1 MGWPIIKSLAVIS
14 IFAIYNYNQLTHNN
28 RATLEGHY
36 ALVQIIFL
44 TKQQIINFFLHNFAY
59 ILINFSSIWIMY
71 NKYLLFSAMLS
82 SIVVTPLA
90 AQDVVTYVM
99 MHNTSDNTVVN
110 RIDYTYDTQNRVVE
124 ELTRVPNSEGG
135 FDNQYRENYGY
146 DDQGRQNVVEKLLW
160 DETQWFWY
168 PNSTIDD
175 KRTKTVFND
184 DNRPAEVFYYSE
196 YDSQSGEWSDSYEYH
211 GVFEYNGNTATE
223 TRTKYINGIQVANGG
238 SIIDYTFDDNLNIE
252 EKISSLYMDVDWDYE
267 IEKIPQDRYVYEYDD
282 HSNVT
287 LEEHYTNST
296 DTEDPTWA
304 LMYSYKYTYE
314 YDDSGKITR
323 KAQSN
328 YVEINDAYE
337 PYSDFTYEYF
347 YGTNDALELDYANNF
362 DTTNALEDF
371 TTEDGNK
378 DGNTWTLTGGSLQVT
393 SAQASEAPEIL
404 YLPAIRFSTDNEVE
418 ITFNARLA
426 EGDTANVQMILCSND
441 NAHTPL
447 GTIGEI
453 HKVVSTEYTQ
463 VLGRVVAEKNSPYV
477 IGICFDNNCT
487 GTTLVIDDL
496 AVKNGRSTD
505 TPMAPYYLRATAERT
520 GLLQVS
526 LTYAPYTFTI
536 GGEYIESVDKTE
548 LYRDGVEDP
557 IFSTGEVSTSLEQ
570 RFIDET
576 IPERGEY
583 TYRVYCY
590 KDGLRSDATTVSVKV
605 GYPVPHPI
613 TGFKAVENE
622 DHTVTLSW
630 DAPAAEDGDV
640 KYWIIRNN
648 EVEVARDFT
657 GTSFTD
663 RTIDTSAGQ
672 TYVFYRVQPY
682 NEIGAGNN
690 CYSESL
696 FVGEPSAI
704 PFRESWPG
712 KTGTHLWLEDM
723 INGIDQAW
731 GYASSYNDIDPQDGD
746 GGMAMFLS
754 TQIEP
759 GYATRLTSEKIDL
772 SSTTAP
778 EVAFYM
784 YIYPGE
790 VSNDALVVEAST
802 DNGEF
807 QIVSAPISASMPE
820 TSGWR
825 QHIVPLEGFAG
836 EKNVRI
842 AFRGISDATYDI
854 AIDNVVVGEHG
865 CAGISQATVT
875 NARVY
880 AAAGTITVESDAVSD
895 IRIYSISG
903 TPIYSAN
910 AQSARVQAAPG
921 AYIVTVDGK
930 ATKVLVN

>member
-1 MGWPIIKSLAVIS
+1 
-14 IFAIYNYNQLTHNN
+14 
-28 RATLEGHY
+28 
-36 ALVQIIFL
+36 
-44 TKQQIINFFLHNFAY
+44 
-59 ILINFSSIWIMY
+59 MY
-71 NKYLLFSAMLS
+71 KKYLLFSAMLS
-82 SIVVTPLA
+82 SIVATPLA

-99 MHNTSDNTVVN
+99 VHNTSDNALVN
-110 RIDYTYDTQNRVVE
+110 RIDYTYDPQNRVVE
-124 ELTRVPNSEGG
+124 ELTRVPNSEGD
-135 FDNQYRENYGY
+135 FDNYYRENYGY
-146 DDQGRQNVVEKLLW
+146 DDQDRRNVVEKLLW

-175 KRTKTVFND
+175 QRTVTVFND
-184 DNRPAEVFYYSE
+184 DNRPAEIFYYSQFDSNTEKWGDE
-196 YDSQSGEWSDSYEYH
+196 YEAH
-211 GVFEYNGNTATE
+211 GVFEYDGNTGSEVRTTKE
-223 TRTKYINGIQVANGG
+223 TYPDG
-238 SIIDYTFDDNLNIE
+238 SPKETQEIFEYTYDNQQRIV
-252 EKISSLYMDVDWDYE
+252 EKIKNFYLNNGLQE
-267 IEKIPQDRYVYEYDD
+267 IKEPTDRWVYEYDD
-282 HSNVT
+282 HGNAT
-287 LEEHYTNST
+287 LEEQYTYSGSS
-296 DTEDPTWA
+296 WA

-314 YDDSGKITR
+314 YDGEGKITR
-323 KAQSN
+323 KTQSN
-328 YVEINDAYE
+328 YVEISDAYE

-362 DTTNALEDF
+362 DAADALDGF

-865 CAGISQATVT
+865 CAGISQATVA

-921 AYIVTVDGK
+921 AYIVTIDGK

>member
-1 MGWPIIKSLAVIS
+1 
-14 IFAIYNYNQLTHNN
+14 
-28 RATLEGHY
+28 
-36 ALVQIIFL
+36 
-44 TKQQIINFFLHNFAY
+44 
-59 ILINFSSIWIMY
+59 MY
-71 NKYLLFSAMLS
+71 KKYLLFSAMLS
-82 SIVVTPLA
+82 SIVATPLA

-99 MHNTSDNTVVN
+99 VHNTSDNALVN
-110 RIDYTYDTQNRVVE
+110 RIDYTYDPQNRVVE
-124 ELTRVPNSEGG
+124 ELTRVPNSEGD
-135 FDNQYRENYGY
+135 FDNYYRENYGY
-146 DDQGRQNVVEKLLW
+146 DDQDRRNVVEKLLW

-175 KRTKTVFND
+175 QRTVTVFND
-184 DNRPAEVFYYSE
+184 DNRPAEIFYYSQFDSNTEKWGDE
-196 YDSQSGEWSDSYEYH
+196 YEAH
-211 GVFEYNGNTATE
+211 GVFEYDGNTGSEVRTTKE
-223 TRTKYINGIQVANGG
+223 TYPDG
-238 SIIDYTFDDNLNIE
+238 SPKETQEIFEYTYDNQQRIV
-252 EKISSLYMDVDWDYE
+252 EKIKNFYLNNGLQE
-267 IEKIPQDRYVYEYDD
+267 IKEPTDRWVYEYDD
-282 HSNVT
+282 HGNAT
-287 LEEHYTNST
+287 LEEQYTYSGSS
-296 DTEDPTWA
+296 WA

-314 YDDSGKITR
+314 YDGEGKITR
-323 KAQSN
+323 KTQSN
-328 YVEINDAYE
+328 YVEISDAYE

-362 DTTNALEDF
+362 DAADALDGF

-875 NARVY
+875 NAHVY
-880 AAAGTITVESDAVSD
+880 AAAGTITIESDAMSD

-910 AQSARVQAAPG
+910 TQSARVQAAPG

>member
-1 MGWPIIKSLAVIS
+1 
-14 IFAIYNYNQLTHNN
+14 
-28 RATLEGHY
+28 
-36 ALVQIIFL
+36 
-44 TKQQIINFFLHNFAY
+44 
-59 ILINFSSIWIMY
+59 MY
-71 NKYLLFSAMLS
+71 KKYLLFSAMLS
-82 SIVVTPLA
+82 SIVATPLA

-99 MHNTSDNTVVN
+99 VHNTSDNALVN
-110 RIDYTYDTQNRVVE
+110 RIDYTYDPQNRVVE
-124 ELTRVPNSEGG
+124 ELTRVPNSEGD
-135 FDNQYRENYGY
+135 FDNYYRENYGY
-146 DDQGRQNVVEKLLW
+146 DDQDRRNVVEKLLW

-175 KRTKTVFND
+175 QRTVTVFND
-184 DNRPAEVFYYSE
+184 DNRPAEIFYYSQF
-196 YDSQSGEWSDSYEYH
+196 DSQTEEWGDEYEAH
-211 GVFEYNGNTATE
+211 GVFEYDGNTGSEVRTTKGTYPDGSPKE
-223 TRTKYINGIQVANGG
+223 TQEIFE
-238 SIIDYTFDDNLNIE
+238 YTYDNQQRIV
-252 EKISSLYMDVDWDYE
+252 EKIKNFYLNNGLQE
-267 IEKIPQDRYVYEYDD
+267 IKEPTDRWVYEYDD
-282 HSNVT
+282 HGNAT
-287 LEEHYTNST
+287 LEEQYTYSGSS
-296 DTEDPTWA
+296 WA

-314 YDDSGKITR
+314 YDGEGKITR
-323 KAQSN
+323 KTQSN
-328 YVEINDAYE
+328 YVEISDAYE

-362 DTTNALEDF
+362 DAADALDGF

-505 TPMAPYYLRATAERT
+505 TPMAPYYLQATAERT

-536 GGEYIESVDKTE
+536 GGEYISSVDKTE
-548 LYRDGVEDP
+548 LYRDGVEEP

-854 AIDNVVVGEHG
+854 AIDNVVVGERG

>member
-1 MGWPIIKSLAVIS
+1 
-14 IFAIYNYNQLTHNN
+14 
-28 RATLEGHY
+28 
-36 ALVQIIFL
+36 
-44 TKQQIINFFLHNFAY
+44 
-59 ILINFSSIWIMY
+59 MY
-71 NKYLLFSAMLS
+71 KKYLLFSAMLS
-82 SIVVTPLA
+82 SIVATPLA

-99 MHNTSDNTVVN
+99 VHNTSDNALVN
-110 RIDYTYDTQNRVVE
+110 RIDYTYDPQNRVVE
-124 ELTRVPNSEGG
+124 ELTRVPNSEGD
-135 FDNQYRENYGY
+135 FDNYYRENYGY
-146 DDQGRQNVVEKLLW
+146 DDQDRRNVVEKLLW

-175 KRTKTVFND
+175 QRTVTVFND
-184 DNRPAEVFYYSE
+184 DNRPAEIFYYSQFDSNTEKWGDE
-196 YDSQSGEWSDSYEYH
+196 YEAH
-211 GVFEYNGNTATE
+211 GVFEYDGNTGSEVRTTKE
-223 TRTKYINGIQVANGG
+223 TYPDG
-238 SIIDYTFDDNLNIE
+238 SPKETQEIFEYTYDNQQRIV
-252 EKISSLYMDVDWDYE
+252 EKIKNFYLNNGLQE
-267 IEKIPQDRYVYEYDD
+267 IKEPTDRWVYEYDD
-282 HSNVT
+282 HGNAT
-287 LEEHYTNST
+287 LEEQYTYSGSS
-296 DTEDPTWA
+296 WV

-314 YDDSGKITR
+314 YDGEGKITR
-323 KAQSN
+323 KTQSN
-328 YVEINDAYE
+328 YVEISDAYE

-362 DTTNALEDF
+362 DAADALDGF

-712 KTGTHLWLEDM
+712 KTSTHLWLEDM

-895 IRIYSISG
+895 IRIYSING

>member
-1 MGWPIIKSLAVIS
+1 
-14 IFAIYNYNQLTHNN
+14 
-28 RATLEGHY
+28 
-36 ALVQIIFL
+36 
-44 TKQQIINFFLHNFAY
+44 
-59 ILINFSSIWIMY
+59 MY
-71 NKYLLFSAMLS
+71 KKYLLFSAMLS
-82 SIVVTPLA
+82 SIVATPLA

-99 MHNTSDNTVVN
+99 VHNTSDNALVN
-110 RIDYTYDTQNRVVE
+110 RIDYTYDPQNRVVE
-124 ELTRVPNSEGG
+124 ELTRVPNSEGD
-135 FDNQYRENYGY
+135 FDNYYRENYGY
-146 DDQGRQNVVEKLLW
+146 DDQDRRNVVEKLLW

-175 KRTKTVFND
+175 QRTVTVFND
-184 DNRPAEVFYYSE
+184 DNRPAEIFYYSQFDSNTEKWGDE
-196 YDSQSGEWSDSYEYH
+196 YEAH
-211 GVFEYNGNTATE
+211 GVFEYDGNTGSEVRTTKE
-223 TRTKYINGIQVANGG
+223 TYPDG
-238 SIIDYTFDDNLNIE
+238 SPKETQEIFEYTYDNQQRIV
-252 EKISSLYMDVDWDYE
+252 EKIKNFYLNNGLQE
-267 IEKIPQDRYVYEYDD
+267 IKEPTDRWVYEYDD
-282 HSNVT
+282 HGNAT
-287 LEEHYTNST
+287 LEEQYTYSGSS
-296 DTEDPTWA
+296 WA

-314 YDDSGKITR
+314 YDGEGKITR
-323 KAQSN
+323 KTQSN
-328 YVEINDAYE
+328 YVEISDAYE

-362 DTTNALEDF
+362 DAADALDGF

-790 VSNDALVVEAST
+790 LSNDALVVEAST

-807 QIVSAPISASMPE
+807 QIVSAPISASIPE

>member
-1 MGWPIIKSLAVIS
+1 
-14 IFAIYNYNQLTHNN
+14 
-28 RATLEGHY
+28 
-36 ALVQIIFL
+36 
-44 TKQQIINFFLHNFAY
+44 
-59 ILINFSSIWIMY
+59 MY
-71 NKYLLFSAMLS
+71 KKYLLFSAMLS
-82 SIVVTPLA
+82 SIVATPLA

-99 MHNTSDNTVVN
+99 VHNTSDNALVN
-110 RIDYTYDTQNRVVE
+110 RIDYTYDPQNRVVE
-124 ELTRVPNSEGG
+124 ELTRVPNSEGD
-135 FDNQYRENYGY
+135 FDNYYRENYGY
-146 DDQGRQNVVEKLLW
+146 DDQDRRNVVEKLLW

-175 KRTKTVFND
+175 QRTVTVFND
-184 DNRPAEVFYYSE
+184 DNRPAEIFYYSQF
-196 YDSQSGEWSDSYEYH
+196 DSQTEEWGDEYEAH
-211 GVFEYNGNTATE
+211 GVFEYDGNTGSEVRTTKGTYPDGSPKE
-223 TRTKYINGIQVANGG
+223 TQEIFE
-238 SIIDYTFDDNLNIE
+238 YTYDNQQRIV
-252 EKISSLYMDVDWDYE
+252 EKIKNFYLNNGLQE
-267 IEKIPQDRYVYEYDD
+267 IKEPTDRWVYEYDD
-282 HSNVT
+282 HGNAT
-287 LEEHYTNST
+287 LEEQYTYSGSS
-296 DTEDPTWA
+296 WA

-314 YDDSGKITR
+314 YDGEGKITR
-323 KAQSN
+323 KTQSN
-328 YVEINDAYE
+328 YVEISDAYE

-362 DTTNALEDF
+362 DAADALDGF

-505 TPMAPYYLRATAERT
+505 TPMAPYYLQATAERT

-536 GGEYIESVDKTE
+536 GGEYISSVDKTE
-548 LYRDGVEDP
+548 LYRDGVEEP

-854 AIDNVVVGEHG
+854 AIDNVVVGERG

-930 ATKVLVN
+930 ATTVLVN

>member
-1 MGWPIIKSLAVIS
+1 
-14 IFAIYNYNQLTHNN
+14 
-28 RATLEGHY
+28 
-36 ALVQIIFL
+36 
-44 TKQQIINFFLHNFAY
+44 
-59 ILINFSSIWIMY
+59 MY

-378 DGNTWTLTGGSLQVT
+378 DGNTWTLTDGSLQVT
-393 SAQASEAPEIL
+393 STQASEAPEIL

-418 ITFNARLA
+418 ITFKTRLA
-426 EGDTANVQMILCSND
+426 EGDMAKVQMILCSND
-441 NAHTPL
+441 NGHTPL

-453 HKVVSTEYTQ
+453 HEITSSEYTE
-463 VLGRVVAEKNSPYV
+463 VKGLVVPEKNSPYV
-477 IGICFDNNCT
+477 IGICFDNNST
-487 GTTLVIDDL
+487 GSTLVIDDL
-496 AVKNGRSTD
+496 AVRNGRSTN
-505 TPMAPYYLRATAERT
+505 TPMSPYNVAAAADPT
-520 GLLQVS
+520 GELKVEIRY
-526 LTYAPYTFTI
+526 TPYPYTI
-536 GGEYIESVDKTE
+536 GREYISSVDKTE
-548 LYRDGVEDP
+548 VYRDGEEAPVYTTE
-557 IFSTGEVSTSLEQ
+557 EVSTSLEQ
-570 RFIDET
+570 HFIDVS

-583 TYRVYCY
+583 TYRIYSY
-590 KDGLRSDATTVSVKV
+590 KDGLRSDATVVTLKV
-605 GYPVPHPI
+605 GYPVPQTV
-613 TGFKAVENE
+613 TGFKAVEND

-630 DAPAAEDGDV
+630 NAPAATDGNV

-648 EVEVARDFT
+648 EVEVARDIT

-663 RTIDTSAGQ
+663 QTIDTSAGQ
-672 TYVFYRVQPY
+672 AYCYYSIQPY
-682 NEIGAGNN
+682 NEIGPGKIS
-690 CYSESL
+690 YSESL
-696 FVGEPSAI
+696 FVGTPHPV
-704 PFRESWPG
+704 PFRESWAG
-712 KTGTHLWLEDM
+712 KNGTHQWFEEK

-731 GYASSYNDIDPQDGD
+731 GYAATYNNIAPQDND
-746 GGMAMFLS
+746 GGMAVFLS
-754 TQIEP
+754 TQVET
-759 GYATRLTSEKIDL
+759 GSVTRLASEKIDL
-772 SSTTAP
+772 SNTTAP
-778 EVAFYM
+778 ELGFYV

-790 VSNDALVVEAST
+790 VSNDAIVIEAST

-820 TSGWR
+820 TSGWQQR
-825 QHIVPLEGFAG
+825 IVPLEDFAG

-865 CAGISQATVT
+865 CAGISQTSAAD
-875 NARVY
+875 NAHVY
-880 AAAGTITVESDAVSD
+880 STAGTITVEANVMSD

-903 TPIYSAN
+903 TQIYSAS
-910 AQSARVQAAPG
+910 AQSAHMQAAPG

-930 ATKVLVN
+930 TTKVLVN

>member
-1 MGWPIIKSLAVIS
+1 
-14 IFAIYNYNQLTHNN
+14 
-28 RATLEGHY
+28 
-36 ALVQIIFL
+36 
-44 TKQQIINFFLHNFAY
+44 
-59 ILINFSSIWIMY
+59 MY
-71 NKYLLFSAMLS
+71 KKYLLFSAMLS
-82 SIVVTPLA
+82 SIAATPLA

-99 MHNTSDNTVVN
+99 VHDTGSDAIVN
-110 RIDYTYDTQNRVVE
+110 RIDYTYDQQSRVVE

-135 FDNQYRENYGY
+135 FDNYYRENYGY
-146 DDQGRQNVVEKLLW
+146 DDQGRRNVVEKLLW

-175 KRTKTVFND
+175 QRTVTVFND
-184 DNRPAEVFYYSE
+184 DNRPAEIFYYSQF
-196 YDSQSGEWSDSYEYH
+196 DSQTEEWGDEWEYH

-223 TRTKYINGIQVANGG
+223 KRYGRFPDGSEKTEANELFN
-238 SIIDYTFDDNLNIE
+238 YTYDEHQRIV
-252 EKISSLYMDVDWDYE
+252 EKIKNFYMNDFFMGE
-267 IEKIPQDRYVYEYDD
+267 IKNPTDRWVYEYDD
-282 HSNVT
+282 NGNVT
-287 LEEHYTNST
+287 LEEQYTNST
-296 DTEDPTWA
+296 DTEVPTWT

-314 YDDSGKITR
+314 YDDDGKITR
-323 KAQSN
+323 KTQSN
-328 YVEINDAYE
+328 YVEMSDAYE

-362 DTTNALEDF
+362 DAADALDGF

-418 ITFNARLA
+418 ITFNARLLA
-426 EGDTANVQMILCSND
+426 EGDTAKVQMILCSND

-548 LYRDGVEDP
+548 LYRDGVEEP

-590 KDGLRSDATTVSVKV
+590 KDGLRSDATTVTVKV
-605 GYPVPHPI
+605 GYPVPQAI

-672 TYVFYRVQPY
+672 AYVFYRVQPY

-790 VSNDALVVEAST
+790 VSNDALVIEASA

-807 QIVSAPISASMPE
+807 QIVSDPISASMPE
-820 TSGWR
+820 TSGW
-825 QHIVPLEGFAG
+825 QQYTVPLEGFAG

>member
-1 MGWPIIKSLAVIS
+1 
-14 IFAIYNYNQLTHNN
+14 
-28 RATLEGHY
+28 
-36 ALVQIIFL
+36 
-44 TKQQIINFFLHNFAY
+44 
-59 ILINFSSIWIMY
+59 MY
-71 NKYLLFSAMLS
+71 KKYLLFSAMLS
-82 SIVVTPLA
+82 SIVATPLA

-99 MHNTSDNTVVN
+99 VHNTSDNALVN
-110 RIDYTYDTQNRVVE
+110 RIDYTYDPQNRVVE
-124 ELTRVPNSEGG
+124 ELTRVPNSEGD
-135 FDNQYRENYGY
+135 FDNYYRENYGY
-146 DDQGRQNVVEKLLW
+146 DDQDRRNVVEKLLW

-175 KRTKTVFND
+175 QRTVTVFND
-184 DNRPAEVFYYSE
+184 DNRPAEIFYYSQFDSNTEKWGDE
-196 YDSQSGEWSDSYEYH
+196 YEAH
-211 GVFEYNGNTATE
+211 GVFEYDGNTGSEVRTTKE
-223 TRTKYINGIQVANGG
+223 TYPDG
-238 SIIDYTFDDNLNIE
+238 SPKETQEIFEYTYDNQQRIV
-252 EKISSLYMDVDWDYE
+252 EKIKNFYLNNGLQE
-267 IEKIPQDRYVYEYDD
+267 IKEPTDRWVYEYDD
-282 HSNVT
+282 HGNAT
-287 LEEHYTNST
+287 LEEQYTYSGSS
-296 DTEDPTWA
+296 WA

-314 YDDSGKITR
+314 YDGEGKITR
-323 KAQSN
+323 KTQSN
-328 YVEINDAYE
+328 YVEISDAYE

-362 DTTNALEDF
+362 DAADALDGF

-613 TGFKAVENE
+613 TGFKAVENQ

-842 AFRGISDATYDI
+842 AFRGISDASYDI

-865 CAGISQATVT
+865 CAGINQTSAAD
-875 NARVY
+875 NAHVY
-880 AAAGTITVESDAVSD
+880 STAGTITVEANVMSD

>member
-1 MGWPIIKSLAVIS
+1 
-14 IFAIYNYNQLTHNN
+14 
-28 RATLEGHY
+28 
-36 ALVQIIFL
+36 
-44 TKQQIINFFLHNFAY
+44 
-59 ILINFSSIWIMY
+59 MY
-71 NKYLLFSAMLS
+71 KKYLLFSAMLS
-82 SIVVTPLA
+82 SIVATPLA

-99 MHNTSDNTVVN
+99 VHNTSDNALVN
-110 RIDYTYDTQNRVVE
+110 RIDYTYDPQNRVVE
-124 ELTRVPNSEGG
+124 ELTRVPNSEGD
-135 FDNQYRENYGY
+135 FDNYYRENYGY
-146 DDQGRQNVVEKLLW
+146 DDQDRRNVVEKLLW

-175 KRTKTVFND
+175 QRTVTVFND
-184 DNRPAEVFYYSE
+184 DNRPAEIFYYSQFDSNTEKWGDE
-196 YDSQSGEWSDSYEYH
+196 YEAH
-211 GVFEYNGNTATE
+211 GVFEYDGNTGSEVRTTKE
-223 TRTKYINGIQVANGG
+223 TYPDG
-238 SIIDYTFDDNLNIE
+238 SPKETQEIFEYTYDNQQRIV
-252 EKISSLYMDVDWDYE
+252 EKIKNFYLNNGLQE
-267 IEKIPQDRYVYEYDD
+267 IKEPTDRWVYEYDD
-282 HSNVT
+282 HGNAT
-287 LEEHYTNST
+287 LEEQYTYSGSS
-296 DTEDPTWA
+296 WV

-314 YDDSGKITR
+314 YDGEGKITR
-323 KAQSN
+323 KTQSN
-328 YVEINDAYE
+328 YVEISDAYE

-362 DTTNALEDF
+362 DAADALDGF

>member
-1 MGWPIIKSLAVIS
+1 
-14 IFAIYNYNQLTHNN
+14 
-28 RATLEGHY
+28 
-36 ALVQIIFL
+36 
-44 TKQQIINFFLHNFAY
+44 
-59 ILINFSSIWIMY
+59 MY
-71 NKYLLFSAMLS
+71 KKYLLFSAMLS
-82 SIVVTPLA
+82 SIVATPLA

-99 MHNTSDNTVVN
+99 VHNTSDNALVN
-110 RIDYTYDTQNRVVE
+110 RIDYTYDPQNRVVE
-124 ELTRVPNSEGG
+124 ELTRVPNSEGD
-135 FDNQYRENYGY
+135 FDNYYRENYGY
-146 DDQGRQNVVEKLLW
+146 DDQDRRNVVEKLLW

-175 KRTKTVFND
+175 QRTVTVFND
-184 DNRPAEVFYYSE
+184 DNRPAEIFYYSQFDSNTEKWGDE
-196 YDSQSGEWSDSYEYH
+196 YEAH
-211 GVFEYNGNTATE
+211 GVFEYDGNTGSEVRTTKE
-223 TRTKYINGIQVANGG
+223 TYPDG
-238 SIIDYTFDDNLNIE
+238 SPKETQEIFEYTYDNQQRIV
-252 EKISSLYMDVDWDYE
+252 EKIKNFYLNNGLQE
-267 IEKIPQDRYVYEYDD
+267 IKEPTDRWVYEYDD
-282 HSNVT
+282 HGNAT
-287 LEEHYTNST
+287 LEEQYTYSGSS
-296 DTEDPTWA
+296 WA

-314 YDDSGKITR
+314 YDGEGKITR
-323 KAQSN
+323 KTQSN
-328 YVEINDAYE
+328 YVEISDAYE

-362 DTTNALEDF
+362 DAADALDGF

-583 TYRVYCY
+583 TYCVYCY

-682 NEIGAGNN
+682 NEIGASNN

-790 VSNDALVVEAST
+790 VSNDALVIEAST

-921 AYIVTVDGK
+921 AYIVTVDGN